1 LDHFCENCTKMA
13 VVLGI
18 FFPKRYS
25 SVTELAY
32 YNELII
38 NKTKHCQHCCICP
51 IFEKYCTKMLVF
63 AKHNKKLVFVAQYIV
78 FFVGSNL
85 AYR

>member
-1 LDHFCENCTKMA
+1 
-13 VVLGI
+13 
-18 FFPKRYS
+18 
-25 SVTELAY
+25 
-32 YNELII
+32 
-38 NKTKHCQHCCICP
+38 
-51 IFEKYCTKMLVF
+51 MLVF